1 MKRDLTSGSIVRH
14 IINMSL
20 PTMAG
25 LLFQGLYDLV
35 DMIWIGQLS
44 YEAVAAVTIFI
55 SIFWLFE
62 ILNEIIGMS
71 SVSLISQSFG
81 SGNLERAQRA
91 SEQALM
97 LKVIIASAAALTMFL
112 LLEPMVR
119 LFTRDDAVVS
129 LALEYGRTRA
139 VFMPIFFSSFSVNTI
154 FRCTGDAKTPMY
166 LLIGSA
172 AVNIILDPIL
182 MFDVIPFTSLSGL
195 GLGMRGA
202 AIATVLSYSL
212 AFLVGFIML
221 LTGRAGVPISMK
233 GMIRLDRET
242 VRKLVTI
249 GLPSGIEML
258 FRNAANSIMIILIG
272 TYGTA
277 AVALIGVGAKLQ
289 SFMFMPILGIMMG
302 SGTIAGQNLGADHVD
317 RAASTARY
325 SALLGAGITA
335 IFVLFLAFFPKQVLL
350 LFLSDLENLQQ
361 GILMM
366 RIIPASL
373 IIAAISLG
381 LAAVFSGSGYMYP
394 FLTSCIIGK
403 WIVMLPYVYIVVS
416 VLSLPLSYIWYSFI
430 IGEVVELI
438 VISYYYRKGRWKTKR
453 V

>member
-1 MKRDLTSGSIVRH
+1 
-14 IINMSL
+14 
-20 PTMAG
+20 
-25 LLFQGLYDLV
+25 
-35 DMIWIGQLS
+35 
-44 YEAVAAVTIFI
+44 
-55 SIFWLFE
+55 
-62 ILNEIIGMS
+62 
-71 SVSLISQSFG
+71 
-81 SGNLERAQRA
+81 
-91 SEQALM
+91 
-97 LKVIIASAAALTMFL
+97 
-112 LLEPMVR
+112 
-119 LFTRDDAVVS
+119 
-129 LALEYGRTRA
+129 
-139 VFMPIFFSSFSVNTI
+139 
-154 FRCTGDAKTPMY
+154 
-166 LLIGSA
+166 
-172 AVNIILDPIL
+172 